1 MDAHGFVVYAQRNRT
16 LSILLFSF
24 KNGLKKVIKVLE
36 IQDFYN
42 IQRHQTPHEYNYL
55 SELYFQELRKLKRIS
70 GLSNPQ
76 IPCRR
81 TPFIVRTT
89 FRLPT
94 LTSLN
99 LHHLQKSVC
108 IWEKYHMSVR
118 MANCKTRPTLKFE
131 ISDIVS
137 TDTELLPIIRIISRK
152 SLQRMQNGVG
162 IEIDSNVAWMN
173 YRLLK

>member
-42 IQRHQTPHEYNYL
+42 IQWHQTPHEYNYL

-81 TPFIVRTT
+81 TPFVVRTT
-89 FRLPT
+89 FRFRT
-94 LTSLN
+94 LTSPDEPAPSAEVC
-99 LHHLQKSVC
+99 LHLG
-108 IWEKYHMSVR
+108 
-118 MANCKTRPTLKFE
+118 E
-131 ISDIVS
+131 ISH
-137 TDTELLPIIRIISRK
+137 EC
-152 SLQRMQNGVG
+152 
-162 IEIDSNVAWMN
+162 
-173 YRLLK
+173 